1 LLAGRDFVVPGDIKA
16 IAPEVLRH
24 RVMPTWE
31 AEAEGLG
38 SMRIVSRV
46 LETVPVP

>member
-1 LLAGRDFVVPGDIKA
+1 MVPGDIKA
-16 IAPEVLRH
+16 VATDVLRH
-24 RVMPTWE
+24 RVQPTWE

-38 SMRIVSRV
+38 SVRIVARV